1 MEVPEHKEIRELA
14 RRFLSERGGALRA
27 YEEEEAFPWP
37 LVEEMAELGFL
48 GVFVPEALGGAG
60 LDFFAYL
67 ALLEEMG
74 GWASLRSILS
84 VQQSLVLTPL
94 LAYGTEAQKARY
106 VPRLARGEVLGA
118 FALTEPEAGSD
129 AASLKTRAHKEGDF
143 YVLEGQKTFISHAN
157 VAEVFLVFAKTD
169 PEKGAKGITCFL
181 VERGDGVKTS
191 PLKGKL
197 GLKAADTGMVFLDG
211 VRVPKDRVLG
221 KEGEGFKIALS
232 TLDTGRVS
240 LAAGAVG
247 LMQRALDLSLAY
259 ARERKQFGRPI
270 AQFQLVQEHLA
281 AMKLDLEAA
290 RLLTYRAAWKKVKG
304 EPYTLEASLAKLFAS
319 EAANRVAYRA
329 IQVHGGYGFFEE
341 YEVARLY
348 RDARILT
355 LYEGT
360 SEVQKLIIGAH
371 LTGVR
376 AFAQGGRYVPHNH
389 LDSCSASR

>member
-1 MEVPEHKEIRELA
+1 VKVPEHKEIRELA

-37 LVEEMAELGFL
+37 LVEGMARLGFL
-48 GVFVPEALGGAG
+48 GVFVPEELGGAG
-60 LDFFAYL
+60 LDFWAYI

-74 GWASLRSILS
+74 GYASLRSVLS

-94 LAYGTEAQKARY
+94 LAYGTEAQRERY
-106 VPRLARGEVLGA
+106 APRLARGEVLGA
-118 FALTEPEAGSD
+118 YALTEPEGGSD
-129 AASLKTRAHKEGDF
+129 AGSLRTRAYRDGDF

-157 VAEVFLVFAKTD
+157 VAEVFIVFAKTD
-169 PEKGAKGITCFL
+169 PDQGSKGISAFL
-181 VERGDGVKTS
+181 VERQDGVRTT

-197 GLKAADTGMVFLDG
+197 GLRAADTGMVFLDG
-211 VRVPKDRVLG
+211 VRIPRDRLLG
-221 KEGEGFKIALS
+221 QEGEGFKIALS
-232 TLDTGRVS
+232 TLDTGRIS

-259 ARERKQFGRPI
+259 AKERRQFGRPI
-270 AQFQLVQEHLA
+270 ASFQLIQEKLA
-281 AMKLDLEAA
+281 EMKLDLEAS
-290 RLLTYRAAWKKVKG
+290 RLLTYQAVWKKLSG
-304 EPYTLEASLAKLFAS
+304 ERYTLEASMAKLFAS

-348 RDARILT
+348 RDAWILT

-360 SEVQKLIIGAH
+360 SEVQKLVIGAH

-376 AFAQGGRYVPHNH
+376 AFA
-389 LDSCSASR
+389 

>member
-1 MEVPEHKEIRELA
+1 VPEHKEIRELA
-14 RRFLSERGGALRA
+14 RRFLSEQGGVLRA

-37 LVEEMAELGFL
+37 LVEGMARLGFL
-48 GVFVPEALGGAG
+48 GVFVPEELGGAG
-60 LDFFAYL
+60 LDFWAYI

-74 GWASLRSILS
+74 GYASLRSVLS

-94 LAYGTEAQKARY
+94 LAYGTEAQKERY

-118 FALTEPEAGSD
+118 YALTEPEAGSD
-129 AASLKTRAHKEGDF
+129 AGSLRTRAHRDGDH

-157 VAEVFLVFAKTD
+157 VAEVFIVFAKTD
-169 PEKGAKGITCFL
+169 PDQGSKGISAFL
-181 VERGDGVKTS
+181 VERQDGVRTT

-197 GLKAADTGMVFLDG
+197 GLRAADTGMVFLDG
-211 VRVPKDRVLG
+211 VRIPRDRLLG
-221 KEGEGFKIALS
+221 QEGEGFKIALS
-232 TLDTGRVS
+232 TLDTGRIS

-259 ARERKQFGRPI
+259 AKERRQFGRPI
-270 AQFQLVQEHLA
+270 ASFQLIQEKLA
-281 AMKLDLEAA
+281 EMKLDLEAS
-290 RLLTYRAAWKKVKG
+290 RLLTYQAVWKKLSG
-304 EPYTLEASLAKLFAS
+304 ERYTLEASMAKLFAS

-360 SEVQKLIIGAH
+360 SEVQKLVIGVH
-371 LTGVR
+371 LTGIR
-376 AFAQGGRYVPHNH
+376 AFA
-389 LDSCSASR
+389 

>member
-106 VPRLARGEVLGA
+106 VPRLARGEILGA

-129 AASLKTRAHKEGDF
+129 AASLKTRAHREGDF

-197 GLKAADTGMVFLDG
+197 GLRAADTGMVFLDG

-221 KEGEGFKIALS
+221 KEGEGFRIALS

-247 LMQRALDLSLAY
+247 LMGRALDLSLAY
-259 ARERKQFGRPI
+259 AGERKQFGKPI

-376 AFAQGGRYVPHNH
+376 AFA
-389 LDSCSASR
+389 

>member
-1 MEVPEHKEIRELA
+1 MPEHKEIRELA
-14 RRFLSERGGALRA
+14 RRFLSEQGGALRA

-37 LVEEMAELGFL
+37 LVEGMARLGFL
-48 GVFVPEALGGAG
+48 GVFVPEELGGAG
-60 LDFFAYL
+60 LDFWAYI

-74 GWASLRSILS
+74 GYASLRSVLS

-94 LAYGTEAQKARY
+94 LAYGTEAQRERY

-118 FALTEPEAGSD
+118 YALTEPEAGSD
-129 AASLKTRAHKEGDF
+129 AGSLKTRAYRDGDF

-157 VAEVFLVFAKTD
+157 VAEVFIVFAKTD
-169 PEKGAKGITCFL
+169 PDQGSKGISAFL
-181 VERGDGVKTS
+181 VERQDGVRTT

-197 GLKAADTGMVFLDG
+197 GLRAADTGMVFLDG
-211 VRVPKDRVLG
+211 VRIPRDRLLG
-221 KEGEGFKIALS
+221 QEGEGFKIALS
-232 TLDTGRVS
+232 TLDTGRIS

-259 ARERKQFGRPI
+259 AKERRQFGRPI
-270 AQFQLVQEHLA
+270 ASFQLIQEKLA
-281 AMKLDLEAA
+281 EMKLDLEAS
-290 RLLTYRAAWKKVKG
+290 RLLTYQAVWKKLSG
-304 EPYTLEASLAKLFAS
+304 ERYTLEASMAKLFAS

-360 SEVQKLIIGAH
+360 SEVQKLVIGAH
-371 LTGVR
+371 LTGIR
-376 AFAQGGRYVPHNH
+376 AFA
-389 LDSCSASR
+389 

>member
-1 MEVPEHKEIRELA
+1 VKVPEHKEIRELA
-14 RRFLSERGGALRA
+14 RRFLSEQGGALRA

-37 LVEEMAELGFL
+37 LVEGMARLGFL
-48 GVFVPEALGGAG
+48 GVFVPEELGGAG
-60 LDFFAYL
+60 LDFWAYI

-74 GWASLRSILS
+74 GYASLRSVLS

-94 LAYGTEAQKARY
+94 LAYGTEAQKERY

-118 FALTEPEAGSD
+118 YALTEPEAGSD
-129 AASLKTRAHKEGDF
+129 AGSLKTRAYRDGDF
-143 YVLEGQKTFISHAN
+143 YVLEGQKTFTSHAN
-157 VAEVFLVFAKTD
+157 VAEIFIVFAKTD
-169 PEKGAKGITCFL
+169 PDQGSKGISAFL
-181 VERGDGVKTS
+181 VERQDGVRTT

-197 GLKAADTGMVFLDG
+197 GLRAADTGMVFLDG
-211 VRVPKDRVLG
+211 VRIPRDRLLG
-221 KEGEGFKIALS
+221 QEGEGFKIALS
-232 TLDTGRVS
+232 TLDTGRIS

-259 ARERKQFGRPI
+259 AKERRQFGRPI
-270 AQFQLVQEHLA
+270 ASFQLIQEKLA
-281 AMKLDLEAA
+281 EMKLDLEAS
-290 RLLTYRAAWKKVKG
+290 RLLTYQAVWKKLS
-304 EPYTLEASLAKLFAS
+304 EERYTLEASMAKLFAS

-360 SEVQKLIIGAH
+360 SEIQKLVIGAH

-376 AFAQGGRYVPHNH
+376 AFA
-389 LDSCSASR
+389 

>member
-1 MEVPEHKEIRELA
+1 VPEHKEIRELA
-14 RRFLSERGGALRA
+14 RRFLSEQGGALRA

-37 LVEEMAELGFL
+37 LVEGMARLGFL
-48 GVFVPEALGGAG
+48 GVFVPEELGGAG
-60 LDFFAYL
+60 LDFWAYI

-74 GWASLRSILS
+74 GYASLRSVLS

-94 LAYGTEAQKARY
+94 LAYGTETQKERY

-118 FALTEPEAGSD
+118 YALTEPEAGSD
-129 AASLKTRAHKEGDF
+129 AGSLKTRAYRDGDF

-157 VAEVFLVFAKTD
+157 VAEVFIVFAKTD
-169 PEKGAKGITCFL
+169 PDQGSKGISAFL
-181 VERGDGVKTS
+181 VERQDGVRTT

-197 GLKAADTGMVFLDG
+197 GLRAADTGMVFLDG
-211 VRVPKDRVLG
+211 VRIPRDRLLG
-221 KEGEGFKIALS
+221 QEGEGFKIALS
-232 TLDTGRVS
+232 TLDTGRIS

-259 ARERKQFGRPI
+259 AKERRQFGRPI
-270 AQFQLVQEHLA
+270 ASFQLIQEKLA
-281 AMKLDLEAA
+281 EMKLDLEAS
-290 RLLTYRAAWKKVKG
+290 RLLTYQAVWKKLSG
-304 EPYTLEASLAKLFAS
+304 ERYTLEASMAKLFAS

-360 SEVQKLIIGAH
+360 SEVQKLVIGAH
-371 LTGVR
+371 LTGLR
-376 AFAQGGRYVPHNH
+376 AFA
-389 LDSCSASR
+389 

>member
-1 MEVPEHKEIRELA
+1 MPEHKEIRELA
-14 RRFLSERGGALRA
+14 RRFLSEQGGALRA

-37 LVEEMAELGFL
+37 LVEGMARLGFL
-48 GVFVPEALGGAG
+48 GVFVPEELGGAG
-60 LDFFAYL
+60 LDFWAYI

-74 GWASLRSILS
+74 GYASLRSVLS

-94 LAYGTEAQKARY
+94 LAYGTETQKERY

-118 FALTEPEAGSD
+118 YALTEPEAGSD
-129 AASLKTRAHKEGDF
+129 AGSLKTRAYRDGDF

-157 VAEVFLVFAKTD
+157 VAEVFIVFAKTD
-169 PEKGAKGITCFL
+169 PDQGSKGISAFL
-181 VERGDGVKTS
+181 VERQDGVRTT

-197 GLKAADTGMVFLDG
+197 GLRAADTGMVFLDG
-211 VRVPKDRVLG
+211 VRIPRDRLLG
-221 KEGEGFKIALS
+221 QEGEGFKIALS
-232 TLDTGRVS
+232 TLDTGRIS

-259 ARERKQFGRPI
+259 AKERRQFGRPI
-270 AQFQLVQEHLA
+270 ASFQLIQEKLA
-281 AMKLDLEAA
+281 EMKLDLEAS
-290 RLLTYRAAWKKVKG
+290 RLLTYQAVWKKLSG
-304 EPYTLEASLAKLFAS
+304 ERYTLEASMAKLFAS

-360 SEVQKLIIGAH
+360 SEVQKLVIGAH
-371 LTGVR
+371 LTGLR
-376 AFAQGGRYVPHNH
+376 AFA
-389 LDSCSASR
+389 

>member
-1 MEVPEHKEIRELA
+1 MPEHKEIRELA
-14 RRFLSERGGALRA
+14 RRFLSEQGGALRA

-37 LVEEMAELGFL
+37 LVEGMARLGFL
-48 GVFVPEALGGAG
+48 GVFVPEELGGAG
-60 LDFFAYL
+60 LDFWAYI

-74 GWASLRSILS
+74 GYASLRSVLS

-94 LAYGTEAQKARY
+94 LAYGTEAQKERY

-118 FALTEPEAGSD
+118 YALTEPEAGSD
-129 AASLKTRAHKEGDF
+129 AGSLKTRAYRDGDF

-157 VAEVFLVFAKTD
+157 VAEVFIVFAKTD
-169 PEKGAKGITCFL
+169 PDQGSKGISAFL
-181 VERGDGVKTS
+181 VERQDGVRTT

-197 GLKAADTGMVFLDG
+197 GLRAADTGMVFLDG
-211 VRVPKDRVLG
+211 VRIPRDRLLG
-221 KEGEGFKIALS
+221 QEGEGFKIALS
-232 TLDTGRVS
+232 TLDTGRIS

-259 ARERKQFGRPI
+259 AKERRQFGRPI
-270 AQFQLVQEHLA
+270 ASFQLIQEKLA
-281 AMKLDLEAA
+281 EMKLDLEAS
-290 RLLTYRAAWKKVKG
+290 RLLTYQAVWKKLSG
-304 EPYTLEASLAKLFAS
+304 ERYTLEASMAKLFAS

-360 SEVQKLIIGAH
+360 SEIQKLVIGAH

-376 AFAQGGRYVPHNH
+376 AFA
-389 LDSCSASR
+389 